1 MTNVLTVNYCCWKAW
16 TPFAWTV
23 SCVNL
28 QPCVNQMAKKKNLDL
43 YIYLKVTQ
51 KEQWALKQTS
61 DLDTRPYHVLPVQ
74 WDILISFYYLKLN
87 VIRKFFPP
95 FLSLTF
101 PRYIYLPFLG
111 YTIML
116 NCAHNK
122 YSSELNMSSKNI
134 NMKGF
139 CLHTKHT
146 AQLLWQLL
154 ICFQF
159 TAGNYW
165 IIITPIRISV
175 GFCGLY
181 TQISFISF
189 TQDKMS
195 KRREEQDNSWFYSV
209 KKK

>member
-1 MTNVLTVNYCCWKAW
+1 ML
-16 TPFAWTV
+16 
-23 SCVNL
+23 NL
-28 QPCVNQMAKKKNLDL
+28 SQAKCNTQVFFPISFTSLSPL
-43 YIYLKVTQ
+43 YI
-51 KEQWALKQTS
+51 
-61 DLDTRPYHVLPVQ
+61 H
-74 WDILISFYYLKLN
+74 
-87 VIRKFFPP
+87 
-95 FLSLTF
+95 LT
-101 PRYIYLPFLG
+101 LLG

-116 NCAHNK
+116 SCAHSK

-154 ICFQF
+154 FIWFQF

-165 IIITPIRISV
+165 IIITPIRINV
-175 GFCGLY
+175 GFCGFY

-195 KRREEQDNSWFYSV
+195 KTRGTSWFYSV
-209 KKK
+209 KKST